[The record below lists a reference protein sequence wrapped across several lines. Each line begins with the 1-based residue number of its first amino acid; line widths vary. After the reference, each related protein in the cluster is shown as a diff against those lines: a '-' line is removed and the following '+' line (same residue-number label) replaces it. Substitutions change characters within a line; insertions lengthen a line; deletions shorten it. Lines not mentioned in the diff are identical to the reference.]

1 VKHSLWLS
9 GILFIA
15 AIISI
20 LAGMWFSL
28 GGPYMTAYLL
38 LAGGTGM
45 GAVAL
50 ILVSFC
56 IIKNRAKKGLLTRIP
71 QEAKK

>member
-1 VKHSLWLS
+1 
-9 GILFIA
+9 
-15 AIISI
+15 
-20 LAGMWFSL
+20 MWFSL